1 MIMRLLENEAT
12 PGKRV
17 IITVIGPDRVGI
29 IAGVTGILAAHNFNI
44 LDISQ
49 TIMQEFLVMVLIVDS
64 EKSSIDLSILKDHLA
79 AKGAELGVR
88 IDAQHEDAFKFM
100 HRL

>member
-1 MIMRLLENEAT
+1 MKYLDANEET
-12 PGKRV
+12 GGNRI

-29 IAGVTGILAAHNFNI
+29 IAGVTGILAENCINI

-49 TIMQEFLVMVLIVDS
+49 TIMQEFLVMVLIADI
-64 EKSSIDLSILKDHLA
+64 EKSKIDLLELKNRLG
-79 AKGAELGVR
+79 AKGGELGVR
-88 IDAQHEDAFKFM
+88 IDAQHEDAFNFM

>member
-1 MIMRLLENEAT
+1 MKYLEYDENRS
-12 PGKRV
+12 KRI

-29 IAGVTGILAAHNFNI
+29 IAGVTNILAANNLNI

-64 EKSSIDLSILKDHLA
+64 ENSSLDLATLKNHLT
-79 AKGAELGVR
+79 AKGTELGVR
-88 IDAQHEDAFKFM
+88 IDTQHEDAFKFM

>member
-1 MIMRLLENEAT
+1 MKYINNNQS

-17 IITVIGPDRVGI
+17 LVTVIGPDRVGI
-29 IAGVTGILAAHNFNI
+29 IAGVTGILAENRINI

-49 TIMQEFLVMVLIVDS
+49 TIMQEFLVMVLIADM
-64 EKSSIDLSILKDHLA
+64 EKSKIDLLALKDALNV
-79 AKGAELGVR
+79 KGAELGIR

>member
-1 MIMRLLENEAT
+1 MNYLDDNEKT
-12 PGKRV
+12 GGNRI

-29 IAGVTGILAAHNFNI
+29 IAGVTSILAENSINI

-49 TIMQEFLVMVLIVDS
+49 TIMQEFLVMVLIADM
-64 EKSSIDLSILKDHLA
+64 EKSPINLLELKNRLA
-79 AKGAELGVR
+79 ARSGELGVR
-88 IDAQHEDAFKFM
+88 IDAQHEDAFNFM

>member
-1 MIMRLLENEAT
+1 MKYLNTET
-12 PGKRV
+12 DQGKRI

-29 IAGVTGILAAHNFNI
+29 IAGVTNILAANDINI

-49 TIMQEFLVMVLIVDS
+49 TIMQEFLVMVLIADM
-64 EKSSIDLSILKDHLA
+64 EKSPIDLSTLKDSLG
-79 AKGAELGVR
+79 AKGSELGVR

-100 HRL
+100 HRV